1 MRHLPIPRRRFAVGL
16 LLVLLM
22 LLATACG
29 DQREDKTTASA
40 PEPAGEPVSF
50 VIGLLPEQDVFVQ
63 RRRYVPIADYLAATA
78 GVQVELKIIRRY
90 GNVLEHFRREQLDGA
105 FLGSFTGAWAIENL
119 GVVPLARPQYS
130 DGASTY
136 YGMIFVRKDS
146 GIRSP
151 ADTKGKICVF
161 VDPAT
166 TAGWLLPL
174 HYFHEHK
181 IPFEEGWFKEAY
193 FSGSHEDSIRDV
205 LEGRADIGAAK
216 NLVFDMVARQEPRV
230 LEELEILAVSPSVPS
245 NTLAVRG
252 DLDQELQDRLKQAL
266 LTMHETPAGLKALEE
281 FGAVRFLATTRE
293 NYEPVF
299 DYAWAVGLD
308 LADYQGP

>member
-1 MRHLPIPRRRFAVGL
+1 MRHLPTQRRCYIVGL
-16 LLVLLM
+16 LLMLLM
-22 LLATACG
+22 LLAAACG
-29 DQREDKTTASA
+29 EQREDKAAVEALA
-40 PEPAGEPVSF
+40 PAAEPVRL

-63 RRRYVPIADYLAATA
+63 RRRYVPIADYLAAAA
-78 GVQVELKIIRRY
+78 GVKIELKIIRRY
-90 GNVLEHFRREQLDGA
+90 GNVVEHFRREQLDGA

-119 GVVPLARPQYS
+119 GVVPLARPQYP
-130 DGASTY
+130 DGVSTY

-146 GIRSP
+146 GIRSA
-151 ADTKGKICVF
+151 ADTRGKICVF

-174 HYFHEHK
+174 HYFHDHE
-181 IPFEEGWFKEAY
+181 IPFEEGWFKEVY
-193 FSGSHEDSIRDV
+193 FSGSHEGSIRDV

-216 NLVFDMVARQEPRV
+216 DLVFDMVARQEPQV
-230 LEELEILAVSPSVPS
+230 LEELEILAVSPPVPS

-252 DLDQELQDRLKQAL
+252 DLDQELQDRLKRAL
-266 LTMHETPAGLKALEE
+266 LTMHETPAGLRALEE

-293 NYEPVF
+293 DYEPVF